1 VRGLYKAEVG
11 GASVR
16 VRCVEFRTV
25 RECRE
30 FAESFGSTADWCNI
44 YDWKGRKVGEH
55 RRTLANAPADRWYR
69 ATWQPEWKIP

>member
-1 VRGLYKAEVG
+1 MRGLYKAEVG

-30 FAESFGSTADWCNI
+30 FAEGFGSTADWCNI

-55 RRTLANAPADRWYR
+55 RRHGAFPSWFRVA
-69 ATWQPEWKIP
+69 WQPEWKVP